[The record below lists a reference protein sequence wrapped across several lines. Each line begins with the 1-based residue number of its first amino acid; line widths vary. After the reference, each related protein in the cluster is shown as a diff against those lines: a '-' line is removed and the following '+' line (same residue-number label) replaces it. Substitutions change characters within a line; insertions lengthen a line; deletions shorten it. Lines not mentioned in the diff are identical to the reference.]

1 MRRAPGGFAPGCT
14 ASSFWALCQS
24 HLFVLLL
31 GGKHFHILCLL
42 NFPWTEPRGA
52 TCATRRCGAALMW
65 LCKLGSLHAASRRIS
80 MHAASQSPDSHV
92 WRKTALKS
100 ADRKLKTPQRVC
112 SNLSLHVQE
121 EQLLPVLRRPSS
133 ILRNEFSIAL
143 FHSELRLVFL
153 FPLQFPQS
161 APSNTEATRASS
173 TCTGQAGACSGA
185 SALLLCPT
193 AAKTP
198 LTGACS
204 TPPLV
209 PLALC
214 FVAVEVLLCSLPML
228 GVLAQEPLPSPPFPS
243 SLLLPWVHQGEG
255 GGTPGLLLQGWQSW
269 CPVGRWLVLGAM

>member
-1 MRRAPGGFAPGCT
+1 M
-14 ASSFWALCQS
+14 
-24 HLFVLLL
+24 LLL
-31 GGKHFHILCLL
+31 GGKHFHKLCLS

-52 TCATRRCGAALMW
+52 TCATRRRGAALAR
-65 LCKLGSLHAASRRIS
+65 LCKLSSPHAASRRIS

-161 APSNTEATRASS
+161 APREVTPRLREP
-173 TCTGQAGACSGA
+173 
-185 SALLLCPT
+185 LLCT
-193 AAKTP
+193 AAAKTSP
-198 LTGACS
+198 TGACG
-204 TPPLV
+204 TPPPRETSLV

-214 FVAVEVLLCSLPML
+214 FVAVEILLCSLPML
-228 GVLAQEPLPSPPFPS
+228 GVLAQEPLPLRLSLPPCFSPGCTRGRDAVCLGCCS
-243 SLLLPWVHQGEG
+243 RAGRAGAPWVAPRCLEQCEHPCQACLPRAPAPVE
-255 GGTPGLLLQGWQSW
+255 PGAN
-269 CPVGRWLVLGAM
+269 WLHYDTE